1 MIVNYSSNKGYQYL
15 KQSIAGLKNSLQ
27 SVVVRLLSK
36 TNWKRRAFF
45 LIFDTLF
52 ICASLYLAFWIRFEG
67 NVPAEYFPGFYYYLL
82 LAVVIKISTLVT
94 FKVYN
99 FSWGLFG
106 LREAVRLISAILTS
120 FLVFGPVAMLLRN
133 KPPFGGFPRGVLLAD
148 FVLTVSLLYG
158 LRISKRIFTE
168 IILKNGNRHTRN
180 KRALIVG
187 AGEAGVQL
195 CKEMQNNP
203 RSEYLPVAFIDDDP
217 AKKNLLICGIKVLG
231 PRQVIPKAI
240 ETLNVDEV
248 LIAIPSAK
256 SGQIKDIV
264 EKVRQANKQVEIK
277 ILPSLLDLPGG
288 NVNLSQIESIQPE
301 DLLGRDKVDID
312 FDLIRRFVEGK
323 RVLVT
328 GAGGSIGSEVVRT
341 CLRFEPERLFALDID
356 ETELFVLE
364 QNNKDNAKGHK
375 LRTIVADIRDRNK
388 IRRVYLECR
397 PQIVIHAAAYKH
409 VPVMEEFPEEAIK
422 TNVGGT
428 RLLAEEA
435 MKSGVEKFINIS
447 TDKAINP
454 SSVMGASK
462 RVAEELLRTMNALN
476 GTRFISVRFGNVL
489 GSRGS
494 VIPLFKD
501 QIKRGGPVTVT
512 HPEMKR
518 YFMTISEAV
527 LLVLEAAAV
536 GEGGETFV
544 LDMGEPVKIDYLA
557 REMIRL
563 AGKEPDVDIAI
574 VYSGFR
580 PGEKLFEEILGAE
593 EGSEPTGIPKI
604 FKARNRRNYDLEAVM
619 SKVEG
624 LIQLCD
630 NSGNRE
636 EVVAMLKE
644 IVPTYRP

>member
-1 MIVNYSSNKGYQYL
+1 MPLSNRIKL
-15 KQSIAGLKNSLQ
+15 SIHGNSLFRKTYWK
-27 SVVVRLLSK
+27 RLL
-36 TNWKRRAFF
+36 FF
-45 LIFDTLF
+45 LISDILL
-52 ICASLYLAFWIRFEG
+52 ICLSLYLAFWVRFEG

-82 LAVVIKISTLVT
+82 LAVVIKISTLAA

-106 LREAVRLISAILTS
+106 LREAVRLIAAIVTS
-120 FLVFGPVAMLLRN
+120 YLIFGPVAMLLRN
-133 KPPFGGFPRGVLLAD
+133 RPPFGGFPRGVLLAD
-148 FVLTVSLLYG
+148 FVLTVCLLYG

-168 IILKNGNRHTRN
+168 IILRNGKRNGRN
-180 KRALIVG
+180 KRTLIIG

-203 RSEYLPVAFIDDDP
+203 RSEYLPVGFIDDDP
-217 AKKNLLICGIKVLG
+217 AKKNLLICGIKVFG
-231 PRQVIPKAI
+231 PRDAIPEAI
-240 ETLNVDEV
+240 EELNVDEV
-248 LIAIPSAK
+248 LIAIPSAN

-264 EKVRQANKQVEIK
+264 EKIRQANKKVEIK

-288 NVNLSQIESIQPE
+288 NVNLTQIESIQPE
-301 DLLGRDKVDID
+301 DLLGRDKVVID
-312 FDLIRRFVEGK
+312 YDLIRRFVEGK
-323 RVLVT
+323 RILVT

-341 CLRFEPERLFALDID
+341 CLRFEPEMLFALDID

-364 QNNKDNAKGHK
+364 QNNKDSGRK

-388 IRRVYLECR
+388 IRRVYSECR

-409 VPVMEEFPEEAIK
+409 VPVMEEFPDEAIK
-422 TNVGGT
+422 TNVWGT
-428 RLLAEEA
+428 RVLAEEA
-435 MKSGVEKFINIS
+435 MKGGVEKFINIS

-580 PGEKLFEEILGAE
+580 AGEKLFEEILGAE

-604 FKARNRRNYDLEAVM
+604 FKARNKRSYDLQAVM
-619 SKVEG
+619 RKVEG
-624 LIQLCD
+624 LVELCN
-630 NSGNRE
+630 NSCDRE
-636 EVVAMLKE
+636 DVVAMLKE
-644 IVPTYRP
+644 IVPTYRPGSCGRENGKI

>member
-1 MIVNYSSNKGYQYL
+1 MGR
-15 KQSIAGLKNSLQ
+15 SIAGMKDSLQ
-27 SVVVRLLSK
+27 TFFARLLSK
-36 TNWKRRAFF
+36 TNWKRQAFF

-52 ICASLYLAFWIRFEG
+52 ICASLYLAFWVRFEG
-67 NVPAEYFPGFYYYLL
+67 NVPADYFPGFYYYLL
-82 LAVVIKISTLVT
+82 LAVVIKISTLAA

-106 LREAVRLISAILTS
+106 LREAVRLIFAILTS

-133 KPPFGGFPRGVLLAD
+133 RPPFGGFPRGVLLAD
-148 FVLTVSLLYG
+148 FVLTVSMLYG
-158 LRISKRIFTE
+158 LRISKRTFTE
-168 IILKNGNRHTRN
+168 IILRNGKRNGRN
-180 KRALIVG
+180 KRTLIIG

-203 RSEYLPVAFIDDDP
+203 RSEYLPVGFIDDDP
-217 AKKNLLICGIKVLG
+217 AKKNLLISGIKVFG
-231 PRQVIPKAI
+231 PREAIPRAI
-240 ETLNVDEV
+240 EQLNVDEV
-248 LIAIPSAK
+248 LIAIPSAN

-264 EKVRQANKQVEIK
+264 EKIRQANKKVEIK

-288 NVNLSQIESIQPE
+288 NVDLTQIESIQPE
-301 DLLGRDKVDID
+301 DLLGRDKVVID
-312 FDLIRRFVEGK
+312 YDLIRRFVEGK
-323 RVLVT
+323 RILVT

-341 CLRFEPERLFALDID
+341 CLRFEPEMLFALDID

-364 QNNKDNAKGHK
+364 QNNKDSGRK

-388 IRRVYLECR
+388 IRRVYSECR
-397 PQIVIHAAAYKH
+397 PRIVIHAAAYKH

-422 TNVGGT
+422 TNVWGT
-428 RLLAEEA
+428 RVLAEEA
-435 MKSGVEKFINIS
+435 MKGGVEKFINIS

-580 PGEKLFEEILGAE
+580 AGEKLFEEILGAE

-604 FKARNRRNYDLEAVM
+604 FKARNKRSYDLEAVM
-619 SKVEG
+619 RKVEG
-624 LIQLCD
+624 LIELCN
-630 NSGNRE
+630 NSCDRE
-636 EVVAMLKE
+636 DVVAMLKE
-644 IVPTYRP
+644 IVPTYRPGSCGMENGKI

>member
-1 MIVNYSSNKGYQYL
+1 MERL
-15 KQSIAGLKNSLQ
+15 IAGMKAKLRTIFS
-27 SVVVRLLSK
+27 RLLSK

-45 LIFDTLF
+45 LIFDTLL
-52 ICASLYLAFWIRFEG
+52 ICASLYLAFWVRFEG
-67 NVPAEYFPGFYYYLL
+67 NVPAEYFPGFFYYLA
-82 LAVVIKISTLVT
+82 LAVVIKISTLAV

-120 FLVFGPVAMLLRN
+120 YLIFGPVAMLLRN
-133 KPPFGGFPRGVLLAD
+133 RPPFGGFPRGVLLAD
-148 FVLTVSLLYG
+148 FVLTISLLYG

-168 IILKNGNRHTRN
+168 IILKNGNRNAKN
-180 KRALIVG
+180 KRTLIIG

-203 RSEYLPVAFIDDDP
+203 KSEYLPVAFIDDDP
-217 AKKNLLICGIKVLG
+217 AKRNLLISGIKVYG
-231 PRQVIPKAI
+231 PREAIPKAI
-240 ETLNVDEV
+240 EELSVDEV
-248 LIAIPSAK
+248 LIAIPSAN
-256 SGQIKDIV
+256 SGQIKDMV

-288 NVNLSQIESIQPE
+288 NVNLTQIESIQPE
-301 DLLGRDKVDID
+301 DLLGRDKVVID
-312 FDLIRRFVEGK
+312 YDLIKRFVEGK
-323 RVLVT
+323 RILVT
-328 GAGGSIGSEVVRT
+328 GAGGSIGSEVIRT
-341 CLRFEPERLFALDID
+341 CLRFEPEMLFALDID

-364 QNNKDNAKGHK
+364 QNYKDRE
-375 LRTIVADIRDRNK
+375 LRLKTIVADIRDRNK
-388 IRRVYLECR
+388 ISRVYAQCR

-422 TNVGGT
+422 TNVWGT
-428 RLLAEEA
+428 RVLAEEA
-435 MKSGVEKFINIS
+435 MKVGVEKFINIS

-501 QIKRGGPVTVT
+501 QIKKGGPVTVT
-512 HPEMKR
+512 HPEMRR

-604 FKARNRRNYDLEAVM
+604 FRARNKRSHDLRAVM

-624 LIQLCD
+624 LVDLCN
-630 NSGNRE
+630 NSCNRE
-636 EVVAMLKE
+636 DVVAMLKE
-644 IVPTYRP
+644 IVPSYKPGSGGRENGKL

>member
-1 MIVNYSSNKGYQYL
+1 MKD
-15 KQSIAGLKNSLQ
+15 SLQ
-27 SVVVRLLSK
+27 TFFARLLSK
-36 TNWKRRAFF
+36 TNWKRQAFF

-52 ICASLYLAFWIRFEG
+52 ICASLYLAFWVRFEG
-67 NVPAEYFPGFYYYLL
+67 NVPADYFPGFYYYLL
-82 LAVVIKISTLVT
+82 LAVVIKISTLAA

-106 LREAVRLISAILTS
+106 LREAVRLIFAILTS

-133 KPPFGGFPRGVLLAD
+133 RPPFGGFPRGVLLAD
-148 FVLTVSLLYG
+148 FVLTVSMLYG

-168 IILKNGNRHTRN
+168 IILRNGKRNGRN
-180 KRALIVG
+180 KRTLIIG

-203 RSEYLPVAFIDDDP
+203 RSEYLPVGFIDDDP
-217 AKKNLLICGIKVLG
+217 AKRNLLISGVKVFG
-231 PRQVIPKAI
+231 SREVIPEAI
-240 ETLNVDEV
+240 EELNVDEV
-248 LIAIPSAK
+248 LIAIPSAN

-264 EKVRQANKQVEIK
+264 EKIRQANKKVEIK

-288 NVNLSQIESIQPE
+288 NVNLTQIESIQPE
-301 DLLGRDKVDID
+301 DLLGRDKVVID
-312 FDLIRRFVEGK
+312 YDLIRRFVEGK
-323 RVLVT
+323 RILVT

-341 CLRFEPERLFALDID
+341 CLRFEPEMLFALDID

-364 QNNKDNAKGHK
+364 QNNKDSGWK

-388 IRRVYLECR
+388 IRRVYSECR
-397 PQIVIHAAAYKH
+397 PRIVIHAAAYKH

-422 TNVGGT
+422 TNVWGT
-428 RLLAEEA
+428 RVLAEEA
-435 MKSGVEKFINIS
+435 MKGGVEKFINIS

-580 PGEKLFEEILGAE
+580 AGEKLFEEILGAE

-604 FKARNRRNYDLEAVM
+604 FKARNKRSYDLEAVM
-619 SKVEG
+619 RKVEG
-624 LIQLCD
+624 LIELCN
-630 NSGNRE
+630 NSCDRE
-636 EVVAMLKE
+636 DVVAMLKE
-644 IVPTYRP
+644 IVPTYRPGSCGMENGKI

>member
-1 MIVNYSSNKGYQYL
+1 MPLSNRIKL
-15 KQSIAGLKNSLQ
+15 SIHDNSLF
-27 SVVVRLLSK
+27 RN
-36 TNWKRRAFF
+36 TYWKRLFFF
-45 LIFDTLF
+45 LTSDILL
-52 ICASLYLAFWIRFEG
+52 ICLSLYLAFWVRFEG
-67 NVPAEYFPGFYYYLL
+67 NVPADYFPGFYYYLL
-82 LAVVIKISTLVT
+82 LAVVIKISTLAA

-106 LREAVRLISAILTS
+106 LREAVRLIFAILTS

-133 KPPFGGFPRGVLLAD
+133 RPPFGGFPRGVLLAD

-168 IILKNGNRHTRN
+168 IILRNGNRNGRN
-180 KRALIVG
+180 KRTLIIG
-187 AGEAGVQL
+187 AGEGGVQL

-203 RSEYLPVAFIDDDP
+203 RSEYLPVGFIDDDP
-217 AKKNLLICGIKVLG
+217 AKKNLLICGIKVFG
-231 PRQVIPKAI
+231 PREVIPEAI
-240 ETLNVDEV
+240 EELNVDEV
-248 LIAIPSAK
+248 LIAIPSAN

-264 EKVRQANKQVEIK
+264 EKIRQANKKVEIK

-288 NVNLSQIESIQPE
+288 NVNLTQIESIQPE
-301 DLLGRDKVDID
+301 DLLGRDKVVID
-312 FDLIRRFVEGK
+312 YDLIRSFVEGK
-323 RVLVT
+323 RILVT

-341 CLRFEPERLFALDID
+341 CLRFEPEMLFALDID

-364 QNNKDNAKGHK
+364 QNNKDSGRK

-388 IRRVYLECR
+388 ITRVYSECR

-409 VPVMEEFPEEAIK
+409 VPVMEEFPDEAIK
-422 TNVGGT
+422 TNVWGT
-428 RLLAEEA
+428 RVLAEEA

-462 RVAEELLRTMNALN
+462 RVAEELLRTMNELN

-580 PGEKLFEEILGAE
+580 AGEKLFEEILGAE

-604 FKARNRRNYDLEAVM
+604 FKARNKRSHDLETVM
-619 SKVEG
+619 RKVEG
-624 LIQLCD
+624 LVELGKNSCD
-630 NSGNRE
+630 RE

-644 IVPTYRP
+644 ILPTYRPGSRGRENGKI